1 MHNKLSSWLS
11 LFAFLALVISHAAA
25 QGPAPAAAA
34 ATAAAAT
41 TQLPGT
47 IRVSRVVGKVT
58 AEDIATKVV
67 KDLAND
73 VVIGQGSI
81 VRTEANS
88 SVVLL
93 FSNGASINLAAI
105 SELNILTFTQDP
117 FAGTFEPSKETDE
130 PSISTTNIMLT
141 RGELVGNVKKLKKGG
156 PVESKFTV
164 GTPVGAAGIRGTT
177 FRIVYRPSGDGRTYN
192 FTMTTLE
199 GNVEVSITGTVN
211 APPVSVTDNKEVVL
225 NNVEV
230 NATTNQVTATTATGQ
245 TVSVAAAPASTDA
258 PPTTLAQ
265 VNVVAQQLAQEILN
279 KVFTT
284 PTTNNTTNNNTN
296 NTTPPP
302 DETKKDPPPEDK
314 TKAPGTTTQ
323 PNPQS

>member
-25 QGPAPAAAA
+25 QGPAPAAAGA
-34 ATAAAAT
+34 LAAAST

-58 AEDIATKVV
+58 SEDIATKVV
-67 KDLAND
+67 KDLANEA
-73 VVIGQGSI
+73 VIGQGSI

-93 FSNGASINLAAI
+93 FSNGASINLGAI

-117 FAGTFEPSKETDE
+117 FAGTFEPAKATDE
-130 PSISTTNIMLT
+130 PSVSTTNIMLT

-177 FRIVYRPSGDGRTYN
+177 FKIVYRPNSDGRTYN

-199 GNVEVSITGTVN
+199 GNVEVQIMGTVN

-225 NNVEV
+225 NNVEI

-245 TVSVAAAPASTDA
+245 TTTVTAPPPPTDA
-258 PPTTLAQ
+258 PTTTLGQ
-265 VNVVAQQLAQEILN
+265 LNLVAQQLAQNLID
-279 KVFTT
+279 KTFTT
-284 PTTNNTTNNNTN
+284 PTTTGTTNNNTTN
-296 NTTPPP
+296 TPPP
-302 DETKKDPPPEDK
+302 EEPKKDPPPVDEK
-314 TKAPGTTTQ
+314 PKAPGPTT
-323 PNPQS
+323 PEKPQT